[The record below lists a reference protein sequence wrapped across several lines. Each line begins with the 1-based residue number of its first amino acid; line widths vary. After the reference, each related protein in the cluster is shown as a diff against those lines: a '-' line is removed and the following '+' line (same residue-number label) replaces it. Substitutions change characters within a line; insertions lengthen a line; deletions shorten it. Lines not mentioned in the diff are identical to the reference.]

1 MELRVDG
8 RRAFATTGGRTHR
21 PGRGAVILAH
31 GAGMDRTVWALQ
43 TRYFAHHGRNVL
55 AVDLPGHGRSEG
67 PALASIG
74 DMADWLSRLMDAAD
88 VETASV
94 VGHSMG
100 SLVALELCA
109 RFPERVDAA
118 ALLSTAVPMPV
129 SEGLLS
135 AAKAN
140 DRGAIDMI
148 VAWSHGRNAHIGGHT
163 APGLWMT
170 GAAAR
175 LLEKADDDVLYT
187 DLGACDGYR
196 GGLEAASRV
205 RCPVLLVLGREDRMT
220 PPRAARELADAIPS
234 SRTVVLDACGHMSMI
249 ERPDRVL
256 DALGEA
262 IRGGPDPA

>member
-8 RRAFATTGGRTHR
+8 RRAFATTGGRAHR

-74 DMADWLSRLMDAAD
+74 DMADWLSRLMDAAG

-148 VAWSHGRNAHIGGHT
+148 VAWGHGRDARLGGHR

-175 LLEKADDDVLYT
+175 LLEGAGDGVLYT

-234 SRTVVLDACGHMSMI
+234 SRTVVLDACGHMSMV